1 MVAIR
6 HVKIEGMEEN
16 DMVIR
21 DEFAGDLTNEAIV
34 YNEEDVVDDND
45 AMNQPDVYFHKSM
58 RTCANMQTED
68 VIVWWNSLMLK
79 KCKKIGSVVGLK
91 PNGSLLIVSTIDSCS
106 NVWNQMSKI

>member
-1 MVAIR
+1 MSRCEAEWRRIGIDDKKNEYVVVAIR

-68 VIVWWNSLMLK
+68 VIV
-79 KCKKIGSVVGLK
+79 
-91 PNGSLLIVSTIDSCS
+91 
-106 NVWNQMSKI
+106 